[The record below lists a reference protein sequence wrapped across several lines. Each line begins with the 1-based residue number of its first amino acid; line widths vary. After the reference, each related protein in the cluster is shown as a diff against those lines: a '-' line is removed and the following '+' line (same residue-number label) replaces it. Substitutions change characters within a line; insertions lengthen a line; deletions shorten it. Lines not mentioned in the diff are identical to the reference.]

1 MKQLLSLRI
10 NGMEHNIAAAPHR
23 TLLEVLRE
31 ELGYTGTKRA
41 CGIGECG
48 ACTVIV
54 DGRAVLGC
62 LTLAV
67 AVECRDIVTIE
78 GLEKQGRLDSLQQSF
93 LDHGAI
99 QCGYCSPGMI
109 LSAKALLDENPQPS
123 REKILSAI
131 GGNLCRCKGYAKIIE
146 AIEAAASPAP
156 KR

>member
-10 NGMEHNIAAAPHR
+10 NGVEHSIAAAPHR

-31 ELGYTGTKRA
+31 ELGYTGTKQA

-48 ACTVIV
+48 VCTVIV

-67 AVECRDIVTIE
+67 AVEGRDIVTIE
-78 GLEKQGRLDSLQQSF
+78 GLEKQGQLDSLQQSF
-93 LDHGAI
+93 VDHGAI
-99 QCGYCSPGMI
+99 QCGYCSPSMI

-131 GGNLCRCKGYAKIIE
+131 GGNLCRCTGYAKIIE
-146 AIEAAASPAP
+146 AIEAAATSAP

>member
-10 NGMEHNIAAAPHR
+10 NGVEHSISVAPHR

-31 ELGYTGTKRA
+31 ELGYTGTKQA

-48 ACTVIV
+48 VCTVIV

-67 AVECRDIVTIE
+67 AVEGRDIVTIE
-78 GLEKQGRLDSLQQSF
+78 GLEKQGQLDSLQQSF
-93 LDHGAI
+93 VDHGAI
-99 QCGYCSPGMI
+99 QCGYCSPSMI

-131 GGNLCRCKGYAKIIE
+131 GGNLCRCTGYAKIIE
-146 AIEAAASPAP
+146 AIEAAATSAP